1 MTTTAAL
8 EAGTI
13 VVGVDG
19 SPSSHEAV
27 AWATRQAVLDHRRLT
42 LLHAYHLENAAWV
55 AQAGLDQNV
64 ILQSLKES
72 GTTVLGRARLAAQ
85 AIAPE
90 IEVDEY
96 IVRADPRDALGLAS
110 KTAAM
115 VVIGSRG
122 HGRVASMV
130 LGSVGLSL
138 ARHGCCPVVVLRPH
152 VAEIRHGVLVGTDGT
167 ADTLPALQF
176 AYGLSA
182 SRRLPLTVL
191 TFGPGFPWF
200 GTEGTGREDDEM
212 HEQVQH
218 WLAELGE
225 KYPEVGVSVR
235 HVKDPQAEALV
246 ETAALM
252 DAVVVGSHHEGMLAS
267 TLGRALAVA
276 VVEHAPT
283 TVVVVPDAP
292 AV

>member
-1 MTTTAAL
+1 MTSNDGLA
-8 EAGTI
+8 AGTI

-19 SPSSHEAV
+19 SPSSSEAV
-27 AWATRQAVLDHRRLT
+27 AWAARQAVLDHRPLT

-55 AQAGLDQNV
+55 AQAGLDQSV
-64 ILQSLKES
+64 ILQSLKDS
-72 GTTVLGRARLAAQ
+72 GTTVLGRARLAAR
-85 AIAPE
+85 AIAPDL
-90 IEVDEY
+90 EVDEY
-96 IVRADPRDALGLAS
+96 IVRADPRDALSLAS

-115 VVIGSRG
+115 VVVGSRG
-122 HGRVASMV
+122 HGRVASLL

-152 VAEIRHGVLVGTDGT
+152 GAETRHGVLTGTDGT
-167 ADTLPALQF
+167 DDTLPALQF
-176 AYGLSA
+176 AYGLAA
-182 SRRLPLTVL
+182 SRHLPLTVL

-200 GTEGTGREDDEM
+200 GDAATDAASLEM
-212 HEQVQH
+212 QEQVQR

-235 HVKDPQAEALV
+235 HVEDPEAEALV
-246 ETAALM
+246 ATATLM

-267 TLGRALAVA
+267 ALGRALAVA

-292 AV
+292 VA